1 MRRQI
6 RRIAALCLLLAMLL
20 GGCRGIPGKKR
31 EAVRELTCTTPA
43 IISGMQA
50 LTDGKA
56 AVCQIDYEAERT
68 TVQVIDTV
76 ADKVSAECTLAGAW
90 ELKAQGFQDGRIAL
104 YCREEGVWKF
114 LDSALRELGT
124 WARESGDGFFSYDG
138 TAYYALQEEILCRWE
153 VGTETFRRVELATD
167 LRIREITAF
176 DAPSGRMAVQFLLSP
191 YGSDLG
197 TAILHP
203 DTGGIDMLSAARYQV
218 SFSLADGACL
228 LAYDEEAA
236 GYSATYGA
244 GEDFRFAAPE
254 VFRAAN
260 GDLYA
265 PAGGQL
271 LLNPMGESRL
281 YTLGEEVA
289 ACSLAENGVSGAMYH
304 ACMLPEGLMLG
315 AAFRDWAFHLY
326 VLGPAQLTAEQ
337 TTAAEEAVS
346 PVAVDEGL
354 AASYWTEVTPPAVAD
369 SLQEARTQADELEEA
384 YGVRILLSEQ
394 CREAADLCD
403 LPITLSDSLPREE
416 ELARTVDTLSALR
429 RVFALYPEG
438 FLAQMRTG
446 MGEGGICFLLIG
458 EIESDYGAIGCTYER
473 GDWQYIALDIR
484 QTVGMDGLICHEV
497 WHATENEIL
506 SRDYTAFSPDEWAE
520 INPQGF
526 TYSEDATVVPD
537 EQRLGW
543 TMYGA
548 SPEKVYFVDTYA
560 EVDEKEDR
568 ARIMEYFMTYEDE
581 AKLLIQSPAIREKL
595 RRMSTAIRKC
605 FDTTGWDAVTRWE
618 RLF

>member
-1 MRRQI
+1 MKRQFW
-6 RRIAALCLLLAMLL
+6 RMMALILTMGMLL
-20 GGCRGIPGKKR
+20 GGCRGIFEKKR

-43 IISGMQA
+43 ILSGMQA

-56 AVCQIDYEAERT
+56 AVCQIDYAVERT
-68 TVQVIDTV
+68 TVQVVDTV
-76 ADKVSAECTLAGAW
+76 ADEVSAECTLEGAW

-114 LDSALRELGT
+114 LDSALREQGT

-167 LRIREITAF
+167 LRISEITAY
-176 DAPSGRMAVQFLLSP
+176 DAQSGRMAVQFLLSP

-218 SFSLADGACL
+218 GFSLEDGACL

-244 GEDFRFAAPE
+244 GEDFRFAPSE

-265 PAGGQL
+265 PAGGQY

-281 YTLGEEVA
+281 YVLGEEVA
-289 ACSLAENGVSGAMYH
+289 ACLLAENGVSGAMYH

-326 VLGPAQLTAEQ
+326 VLDPAQLAAEQ
-337 TTAAEEAVS
+337 TTAVEGAVS
-346 PVAVDEGL
+346 PVVVDKAL

-369 SLQEARTQADELEEA
+369 SLQEARAQADALEEA
-384 YGVRILLSEQ
+384 YGVRILLSTQ
-394 CREAADLCD
+394 CREAAELCD
-403 LPITLSDSLPREE
+403 LPITLSDSLSREE

-429 RVFALYPEG
+429 RVFALYPKG
-438 FLAQMRTG
+438 FLAQMRNE
-446 MGEGGICFLLIG
+446 MGEGGICFLLVG
-458 EIESDYGAIGCTYER
+458 GIETDYGAIGCTYER

-484 QTVGMDGLICHEV
+484 QIVDMDGLICHEV

-506 SRDYTAFSPDEWAE
+506 SRDYTAFSPDEWAKL
-520 INPQGF
+520 NPEGF
-526 TYSEDATVVPD
+526 AYSMDATQAAD

-568 ARIMEYFMTYEDE
+568 ARIMEYFMTHEDE

-595 RRMSTAIRKC
+595 RRMSAAIRQC
-605 FDTTGWDAVTRWE
+605 FDTTGWDAVTR
-618 RLF
+618 